1 MKYGLMSGILWG
13 IDTVILGIAL
23 GMVPFVGAAE
33 ATVASA
39 FMHDATCA
47 ILLFIFMDVRGR
59 LRDTAAAL
67 KTRSGKVVVLG
78 ALMGGPLGMSGYLL
92 AIGNIGAGYTAAI
105 SAFYPAFGA
114 FLSYIFLKERIT
126 PKQIAALFVA
136 LLGIMV
142 MGWSSASADVPGDPL
157 LGILGVLVCVIG
169 WGSEAV
175 ILAWGMKDDSVDNE
189 TALQIRET
197 SSALMYAIA
206 IVPLTD
212 SYGLVFR
219 ALPTASNLVLIV
231 SALAGTTSYL
241 FYYKGIDAI
250 GPAKAMALNISYSAW
265 AVVFGA
271 LTGAIPGPLEIVCCI
286 VIICGTVLSATP
298 DWKAILSPSR

>member
-1 MKYGLMSGILWG
+1 MKYGLLSGILWG
-13 IDTVILGIAL
+13 VDTVILGIAL
-23 GMVPFVGAAE
+23 SMAPFVGAAG

-39 FMHDATCA
+39 FMHDAACA
-47 ILLFIFMDVRGR
+47 ILLLVFMGARGR
-59 LRDTAAAL
+59 LKDTVTAL

-78 ALMGGPLGMSGYLL
+78 ALLGGPLGMSGYLM

-114 FLSYIFLKERIT
+114 LLSYIFLKERMM
-126 PKQIAALFVA
+126 PKQIAALLVA
-136 LLGIMV
+136 LLGIMA
-142 MGWSSASADVPGDPL
+142 MGWSSASADVPGNPF
-157 LGILGVLVCVIG
+157 LGILGALVCVVG

-197 SSALMYAIA
+197 SSALIYAIVV
-206 IVPLTD
+206 VPLACG
-212 SYGLVFR
+212 YGLVFR
-219 ALPTASNLVLIV
+219 ALPTASNLVLAV

-265 AVVFGA
+265 AVVFGS
-271 LTGAIPGPLEIVCCI
+271 LTGAIPGPLEIVCCV
-286 VIICGTVLSATP
+286 VIICGTVLSATS
-298 DWKAILSPSR
+298 DWGAILPFLR

>member
-23 GMVPFVGAAE
+23 GMMPFVGAAE

-39 FMHDATCA
+39 FMHDAACA
-47 ILLFIFMDVRGR
+47 IILLIFMGARGR
-59 LRDTAAAL
+59 LGDTAAAL
-67 KTRSGKVVVLG
+67 KTRSGRVVILG
-78 ALMGGPLGMSGYLL
+78 ALLGGPLGMSGYLL

-114 FLSYIFLKERIT
+114 FLSYIFLKEKMT
-126 PKQIAALFVA
+126 PKQICALLVA

-142 MGWSSASADVPGDPL
+142 MGWSSASADVPGNPL
-157 LGILGVLVCVIG
+157 LGILGALVCVIG

-175 ILAWGMKDDSVDNE
+175 ILAWGMQDDSVDNE

-197 SSALMYAIA
+197 SSALMYALVV
-206 IVPLTD
+206 VPLAG
-212 SYGLVFR
+212 SYGLVFQ
-219 ALPTASNLVLIV
+219 ALPTASNLVLIA

-265 AVVFGA
+265 AVVYGA
-271 LTGAIPGPLEIVCCI
+271 FMGAIPGPLEIVCCI
-286 VIICGTVLSATP
+286 VIICSTVLSATP
-298 DWKAILSPSR
+298 DWKAMLSSAR